1 MKKPN
6 FMVGP
11 PGTGKTSEF
20 ITKKYKELLT
30 KYSHTKIIILSHTN
44 VAADEIRDEILKLP
58 EVKEKGLTK
67 KTFKYKICTIHSYCK
82 SKALSRDVF
91 SYEDHISLCIKDSRF
106 KLQRIS
112 ASDFEGDKH
121 KFYKYISDAFGK
133 GMTLKEHWKT
143 CGESNRNSYK
153 PYSINTIV
161 EMQDEYEKYKKDKQ
175 VCDFNDMIKDF
186 IEKAKEPDIDAL
198 IVDEA
203 QDSNIPQ
210 KRALD
215 KMATNTK
222 EYWFV
227 GDPDQTIFD
236 FAGASAETFYEL
248 SKGAKELEQ
257 GYRCGQTINNLCKQI
272 IKPIWDHYGTH
283 RTWRP
288 ANYPEGHEKE
298 GQLIIGNHYYLP
310 NYTTD
315 CSHLRILLD
324 KIRNTEETFLFT
336 YRGNPSDTFVKNF
349 FEQHGIEYAHVGNT
363 AHVPKKEIRCHK
375 LWPEFA
381 SGKPMS
387 LQQIKDFWDYLS
399 SKVIVHG
406 KGEYEFKDWIKKD
419 YTIYELIKLKL
430 LKETSVN
437 EKDFR
442 LIRVQKGKKEDYEK
456 RLIYIEKV
464 LRKGFNL
471 EGDVRVRYAN
481 IHTVK
486 GLTFDNVIVDLTRT
500 RPENYFE
507 QLRLKYVA
515 YSRGRY
521 DCWTIASQREYTLG
535 VE

>member
-1 MKKPN
+1 MKTPN

-44 VAADEIRDEILKLP
+44 VAANEIRNDILELP

-67 KTFKYKICTIHSYCK
+67 KSFKYKIGTIHSYCK

-91 SYEDHISLCIKDSRF
+91 SYEDHINLCRKESEF

-112 ASDFEGDKH
+112 ASDFESNQH
-121 KFYKYISDAFGK
+121 KFYKYLSDAFGR
-133 GMTLKEHWKT
+133 GMTLEEHWKT
-143 CGESNRNSYK
+143 CNRNSYK
-153 PYSINTIV
+153 PYSLNVIK
-161 EMQDEYEKYKKDKQ
+161 EMQGKYEKYKKDNH
-175 VCDFNDMIKDF
+175 VCDFDDMIKDF
-186 IEKAKEPDIDAL
+186 IDKAKEPDIDAL

-210 KRALD
+210 TKALD

-227 GDPDQTIFD
+227 GDPDQTIFE
-236 FAGASAETFYEL
+236 FAGASAETFYKL
-248 SKGAKELEQ
+248 SKGAKEIEQ
-257 GYRCGQTINNLCKQI
+257 GHRCGQTINNLCKQI
-272 IKPIWDHYGTH
+272 IKPIWDHYDTH
-283 RTWRP
+283 RIWKP
-288 ANYPEGHEKE
+288 ANYKKGHEKE
-298 GQLIIGNHYYLP
+298 GQLIIGNHYHLP

-336 YRGNPSDTFVKNF
+336 YRNNSSDKFVKSF
-349 FEQHGIEYAHVGNT
+349 FDQHGIEFAYVGNPAHVS
-363 AHVPKKEIRCHK
+363 KKELRCHK

-381 SGKPMS
+381 NGKPMS
-387 LQQIKDFWDYLS
+387 LQQIKEFWDYLG

-406 KGEYEFKDWIKKD
+406 KGEYEFKDWIKRD
-419 YTIYELIKLKL
+419 YTIYELINLKL

-437 EKDFR
+437 EKDFK
-442 LIRVQKGKKEDYEK
+442 LIRVQKGKKEDYQK
-456 RLIYIEKV
+456 RLIYIDKV

-471 EGDVRVRYAN
+471 EGKTRVSYAN

-521 DCWTIASQREYTLG
+521 DCWTIPSQSTYTLG
-535 VE
+535 IK

>member
-1 MKKPN
+1 
-6 FMVGP
+6 
-11 PGTGKTSEF
+11 
-20 ITKKYKELLT
+20 
-30 KYSHTKIIILSHTN
+30 
-44 VAADEIRDEILKLP
+44 
-58 EVKEKGLTK
+58 
-67 KTFKYKICTIHSYCK
+67 
-82 SKALSRDVF
+82 
-91 SYEDHISLCIKDSRF
+91 
-106 KLQRIS
+106 
-112 ASDFEGDKH
+112 
-121 KFYKYISDAFGK
+121 
-133 GMTLKEHWKT
+133 
-143 CGESNRNSYK
+143 
-153 PYSINTIV
+153 
-161 EMQDEYEKYKKDKQ
+161 
-175 VCDFNDMIKDF
+175 
-186 IEKAKEPDIDAL
+186 
-198 IVDEA
+198 
-203 QDSNIPQ
+203 
-210 KRALD
+210 
-215 KMATNTK
+215 
-222 EYWFV
+222 
-227 GDPDQTIFD
+227 
-236 FAGASAETFYEL
+236 
-248 SKGAKELEQ
+248 
-257 GYRCGQTINNLCKQI
+257 
-272 IKPIWDHYGTH
+272 
-283 RTWRP
+283 
-288 ANYPEGHEKE
+288 
-298 GQLIIGNHYYLP
+298 
-310 NYTTD
+310 
-315 CSHLRILLD
+315 LLD

>member
-1 MKKPN
+1 MH
-6 FMVGP
+6 F
-11 PGTGKTSEF
+11 
-20 ITKKYKELLT
+20 
-30 KYSHTKIIILSHTN
+30 
-44 VAADEIRDEILKLP
+44 D
-58 EVKEKGLTK
+58 
-67 KTFKYKICTIHSYCK
+67 FK
-82 SKALSRDVF
+82 
-91 SYEDHISLCIKDSRF
+91 
-106 KLQRIS
+106 
-112 ASDFEGDKH
+112 
-121 KFYKYISDAFGK
+121 
-133 GMTLKEHWKT
+133 
-143 CGESNRNSYK
+143 
-153 PYSINTIV
+153 
-161 EMQDEYEKYKKDKQ
+161 
-175 VCDFNDMIKDF
+175 DMIKDF
-186 IEKAKEPDIDAL
+186 IHKANDPDIDAL

-227 GDPDQTIFD
+227 GDPDQTIFP
-236 FAGASAETFYEL
+236 FAGADAETFYEL
-248 SKGAKELEQ
+248 SKGAEELEQ
-257 GYRCGQTINNLCKQI
+257 GYRCGQTINTLCKQI

-298 GQLIIGNHYYLP
+298 GQLIIGNKYELP

-315 CSHLRILLD
+315 CSSLRILLD
-324 KIRNTEETFLFT
+324 KIRNTKETFLFT
-336 YRGNPSDTFVKNF
+336 FRNNSSIKTVTNF
-349 FEQHGIEYAHVGNT
+349 LKLHGIEFAHVGNT
-363 AHVPKKEIRCHK
+363 AHVPKKELRCHK

-381 SGKPMS
+381 NGKPMS
-387 LQQIKDFWDYLS
+387 LQQIKDFWDYLG
-399 SKVIVHG
+399 SKVIMHG

-419 YTIYELIKLKL
+419 YTIHELIKLEL

-442 LIRVQKGKKEDYEK
+442 LIRLQKGKKEDYQK

-464 LRKGFNL
+464 LRKGFDL
-471 EGDVRVRYAN
+471 DGKTRVSYAN

-500 RPENYFE
+500 RPEKYFE

-521 DCWTIASQREYTLG
+521 DCWTIQSQSTYTLG
-535 VE
+535 VK